1 MKVIKL
7 EKFLR
12 KSNKHLLTNLQI
24 YYKPLSI
31 DLEDKDKVENQEIE
45 KNALQAMK
53 ESNEKKAK
61 FTFRF

>member
-1 MKVIKL
+1 MIKL

-24 YYKPLSI
+24 YYKRLSI
-31 DLEDKDKVENQEIE
+31 DLEDKDKVENQEI
-45 KNALQAMK
+45 KKYALQAMK